1 MMTAELDSGE
11 LVALNVEGFPPRHT
25 EIFTIRRRD
34 QAMGRVMS
42 DIWARLQ
49 HQPSTC

>member
-1 MMTAELDSGE
+1 MTAELDSGE